1 MKNPAQNFLWFDQY
15 RVKFINPHKMETKQY
30 LMINYRTNIF
40 CCADDVVLLAPSS
53 EGLQIMIDIVNLML

>member
-1 MKNPAQNFLWFDQY
+1 MKKLFVFVFHFY
-15 RVKFINPHKMETKQY
+15 PHKMETKQY